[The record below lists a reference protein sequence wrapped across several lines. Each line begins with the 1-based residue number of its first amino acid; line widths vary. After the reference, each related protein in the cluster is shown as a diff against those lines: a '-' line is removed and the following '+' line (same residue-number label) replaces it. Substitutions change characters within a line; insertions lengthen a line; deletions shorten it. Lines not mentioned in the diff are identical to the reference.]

1 MLSGSW
7 GGRGPQ
13 GAAGSRAKA
22 VEGGG
27 GPQGREESRACWG
40 GGGVR
45 AVEPK
50 VQWAESE

>member
-1 MLSGSW
+1 MGHRVLRAAVPRLW
-7 GGRGPQ
+7 RVVVVPRGG
-13 GAAGSRAKA
+13 KN
-22 VEGGG
+22 
-27 GPQGREESRACWG
+27 RELV